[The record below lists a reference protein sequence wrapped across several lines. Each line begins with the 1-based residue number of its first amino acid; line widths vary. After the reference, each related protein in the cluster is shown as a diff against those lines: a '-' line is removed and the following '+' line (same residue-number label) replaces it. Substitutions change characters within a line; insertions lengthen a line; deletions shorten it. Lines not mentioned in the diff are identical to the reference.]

1 MLEAQSKRIAYALHD
16 EAAQLLVPVHLG
28 LAEVAREVPAEIANE
43 VQALRGLLDAIE
55 ERLRT
60 LSHELRPPI
69 LDEFGLNPALEFLA
83 NSFSKRWGL
92 AVCVNASVGA
102 DLPAIVETTLYRIT
116 QEALTNV
123 AKHARASVAHVSLQR
138 AGHAVVCSVRDDG
151 IGFDAAAAA
160 HREGRPGLGL
170 MERRERLTALGGTLR
185 VQPNE
190 GGGTNLTV
198 EIPLEY

>member
-1 MLEAQSKRIAYALHD
+1 MLEAQSKRIACALHD

-28 LAEVAREVPAEIANE
+28 LAEVAREVPAEIAN
-43 VQALRGLLDAIE
+43 
-55 ERLRT
+55 
-60 LSHELRPPI
+60 
-69 LDEFGLNPALEFLA
+69 
-83 NSFSKRWGL
+83 
-92 AVCVNASVGA
+92 
-102 DLPAIVETTLYRIT
+102 
-116 QEALTNV
+116 
-123 AKHARASVAHVSLQR
+123 
-138 AGHAVVCSVRDDG
+138 DG